1 MQSMFMV
8 QKQWYQRR
16 VRELKGA
23 RRMDE
28 ILDGLGTQGTRDQ
41 NKRKPAPTTLLK
53 RPEKRAKVAAV
64 PESNGVLTE
73 EEERELLYEM
83 WVMFGGSPPKPVGLD
98 DHPVV
103 VDVETCKIATRF
115 LNHHTLLAIDCEWTY
130 SRDANAPVRS
140 DDLCLVQIATP
151 EQQVCDCY
159 CSPS

>member
-83 WVMFGGSPPKPVGLD
+83 WVMFGGSPPSRFVHYHSKS
-98 DHPVV
+98 HPRARW
-103 VDVETCKIATRF
+103 IG
-115 LNHHTLLAIDCEWTY
+115 
-130 SRDANAPVRS
+130 RS
-140 DDLCLVQIATP
+140 PCCCGCRNV
-151 EQQVCDCY
+151 
-159 CSPS
+159 